1 MEIKLD
7 VNSENILS
15 AEETRSL
22 AASIKALQERV
33 EEAEEEV
40 ARLRE
45 AVRQESARADKAEA
59 SLAEVR
65 AAVQQAITDISAS
78 D

>member
-7 VNSENILS
+7 VNSENVLS

-22 AASIKALQERV
+22 TASIKALQERV
-33 EEAEEEV
+33 EEAEGEV

-45 AVRQESARADKAEA
+45 ALR
-59 SLAEVR
+59 
-65 AAVQQAITDISAS
+65 
-78 D
+78 